1 MWSFKKK
8 RIPQPG
14 EVWTRKDD
22 LLGPWPTNEGVF
34 IRDVQQGIVR
44 YAFGV
49 EKPRLPQGYSWS
61 DHRATFSISP
71 FYIHIIT
78 RRQLMGMFD
87 SLYMDCPNCGHKKSL
102 EFQSKS
108 GECLLN
114 EYTVEN
120 IPNEVLAGLHSY
132 GSKCR
137 NCGKIYKP
145 VVKEQQVVK
154 VYTIILMQDKE

>member
-1 MWSFKKK
+1 
-8 RIPQPG
+8 
-14 EVWTRKDD
+14 
-22 LLGPWPTNEGVF
+22 
-34 IRDVQQGIVR
+34 
-44 YAFGV
+44 
-49 EKPRLPQGYSWS
+49 
-61 DHRATFSISP
+61 
-71 FYIHIIT
+71 
-78 RRQLMGMFD
+78 MGMFD

-154 VYTIILMQDKE
+154 VYTIVLVQDKE